1 MQISSNLSEQ
11 EIIELQQKFYEYFE
25 TGYAFEEFL
34 KEYLLKMGL
43 DEVEITQRS
52 RDGGIDLKAVRKGV
66 GDFSDIDITHY
77 YIQAKRYSLSNK
89 INVSKIRELKG
100 TIPFGY
106 KGMMITTSDFTSDA
120 ISESGND
127 PSKPVVIISGKAL
140 VMSCIDNEIGF
151 SFKPIFSKRQ
161 MDLFLNHSN
170 KHDNINSSNLNLIL
184 ISDNTVEKTITAN
197 DIRARIVSIPSSIM
211 KQFSDN
217 QMSVKV
223 KVNEEKEYK
232 FNINKGRNYF
242 GSVTAFL
249 RDYNMLSD
257 EGVITPKPCKWF
269 YNSEKAV
276 VNLYIE
282 G

>member
-1 MQISSNLSEQ
+1 MQISSNLSET
-11 EIIELQQKFYEYFE
+11 EIKQLQKDFYEYFE

-52 RDGGIDLKAVRKGV
+52 RDGGIDLKAIRKGV

-77 YIQAKRYSLSNK
+77 YIQAKRYAITTK
-89 INVSKIRELKG
+89 INVSKVRELKG

-106 KGMMITTSDFTSDA
+106 KGMMISTSDFTSDA
-120 ISESGND
+120 INEASND
-127 PSKPVVIISGKAL
+127 PSKPVVIINGKSL
-140 VMSCIDNEIGF
+140 VMSCIDHEIGF
-151 SFKPIFSKRQ
+151 LFKPIFSKRQ
-161 MDLFLNHSN
+161 MDLFLHKNDTQNVSN
-170 KHDNINSSNLNLIL
+170 TLSNLTQENI
-184 ISDNTVEKTITAN
+184 VEKTITAN

-211 KQFSDN
+211 KQFDDE
-217 QMSVKV
+217 QKRVKV
-223 KVNEEKEYK
+223 IVNTDKEYK

-242 GSVTAFL
+242 GGVTAFL

-257 EGVITPKPCKWF
+257 EGVITPKQCKWF
-269 YNSEKAV
+269 YDSENHI

-282 G
+282 D